1 MRYIFAGAGGATP
14 RTPPAPAYSTQP
26 PRMRAPTPRFAA
38 RAAIFGFA
46 LAIAAACGATNTGS
60 GTTPRRNT
68 SIMDTTDLRS
78 HNYSTVYDAITGQHA
93 DWLLPRG
100 GPVGNREP
108 VLGVWIEG
116 TTRSLGVDY
125 LRNLR
130 PVDIRQVRRLSTTES
145 LHTYSWP
152 WGGLVITLR

>member
-1 MRYIFAGAGGATP
+1 MRSTIHRMILRLAFVAAGV
-14 RTPPAPAYSTQP
+14 SL
-26 PRMRAPTPRFAA
+26 
-38 RAAIFGFA
+38 IV
-46 LAIAAACGATNTGS
+46 ACGPKS
-60 GTTPRRNT
+60 TTTSTAPRRNT
-68 SIMDTTDLRS
+68 SIMDTTELRG
-78 HNYSTVYDAITGQHA
+78 HNYSTVWDAISAQHA

-100 GPVGNREP
+100 GPSGGLSP
-108 VLGVWIEG
+108 QLGVWIEG
-116 TTRSLGVDY
+116 SVRNMGADY